1 MSASPSLCGSEV
13 NVRANANAARSAG
26 VNSVQSPSRAAISS
40 SVKPATASLF
50 SWWPSQYWQLFVRDT
65 IQKSWV
71 LNA

>member
-1 MSASPSLCGSEV
+1 MSASPSLCGSKV
-13 NVRANANAARSAG
+13 NLRANANAARSAG
-26 VNSVQSPSRAAISS
+26 VNSDQSPSRAAISS

-65 IQKSWV
+65 IQKSWT

>member
-1 MSASPSLCGSEV
+1 MSASPSRCGSNV
-13 NVRANANAARSAG
+13 NFRQNANAARSAG
-26 VNSVQSPSRAAISS
+26 VCPDQSPSREAISS

-65 IQKSWV
+65 IQKSCV

>member
-1 MSASPSLCGSEV
+1 MSASPSLCGSKV
-13 NVRANANAARSAG
+13 NLRANANAARSAG
-26 VNSVQSPSRAAISS
+26 VCSAQSPSSEAIWS

-65 IQKSWV
+65 IQKSCV